1 MELLI
6 GLLLIFIPFSAAF
19 YLPGVTPRNF
29 ATGERVDIK
38 VNKLTSYETQLPF
51 NYYHLPFCEP
61 KGGVKQYAE
70 NLGEFLSG
78 DRIENSPYKVYMR
91 TDEFCKVLC
100 QRELSEKDAKKFE
113 HAIKQGYHHNWIVD
127 NLPAASI
134 VDTDKYVTTSYIQ
147 GFPVGQQVGD
157 KVYINNHMQLTVDYH
172 PMTKPGDEPS
182 LARVVGFAV
191 EPYSVKHKFM
201 NSAKWD
207 GVDLQELPPL
217 QTCNMREPL
226 TRGQVTEQQ
235 AAEKGVI
242 LYTYDV
248 QWVQSST
255 HWASRWDIYL
265 SMNHAVPNKV
275 HWFSIVNSLLI
286 VLFLSMMIGMILVR
300 NLHHDISTYNRVA
313 TDEESRGGAVGGLV
327 VDEREETGWKL
338 VHGDVFRPPRQMP
351 MLLSALHGTGV
362 QLLGMAAILLT
373 FALLGFLS
381 PANRGSLLTAFVL
394 LFVFL
399 GSVAGYYS
407 ARLYKMFRGTD
418 FKNNTMLT
426 ALLFPGTC
434 FGIFFVIDIF
444 LWQADSTGAV
454 PFGTL
459 FTLLVLWLGVST
471 PLVVVGSY
479 CGYRRET
486 SQHPVRTNSIP
497 RQIPPQAWY
506 MHPAVSFFLAGV
518 LPFGAVSVELF
529 FIMSALWLHQ
539 IYYVF
544 GFLFVVLVIMVATCA
559 EITVV
564 MCYAQLCGEDY
575 RWWWRS
581 FFTSGSS
588 ALYLYLYSIWYF
600 VTKLSITSFVSVFF
614 YFTYMLMISIFF
626 FLLTGC
632 VGFLSCFWFVRK
644 IYGAIKVD

>member
-338 VHGDVFRPPRQMP
+338 VHADVFRPPKQASMYFCV
-351 MLLSALHGTGV
+351 LVGTGF
-362 QLLGMAAILLT
+362 QILAMALLT
-373 FALLGFLS
+373 LVFAAVGFLS
-381 PANRGSLLTAFVL
+381 PANRGSLLIAIVLLYVVLGSSAGYTSAVLYKSFRGKYWRQCILMTAF
-394 LFVFL
+394 F
-399 GSVAGYYS
+399 
-407 ARLYKMFRGTD
+407 
-418 FKNNTMLT
+418 
-426 ALLFPGTC
+426 FPGVS
-434 FGIFFVIDIF
+434 FLVFFSLNLMV
-444 LWQADSTGAV
+444 WYEGSTQAV
-454 PFGTL
+454 PF
-459 FTLLVLWLGVST
+459 FSMAALLVLWFGISV
-471 PLVVVGSY
+471 PLVFLGGY
-479 CGYRRET
+479 FGYRKTPIQFPGTT
-486 SQHPVRTNSIP
+486 SSIP
-497 RQIPPQAWY
+497 RQIPDQPWY
-506 MHPAVSFFLAGV
+506 LLFAPMIGGI
-518 LPFGAVSVELF
+518 LPFGACFVELF
-529 FIMSALWLHQ
+529 FILSSIWMGQ
-539 IYYVF
+539 YYYVF
-544 GFLFVVLVIMVATCA
+544 GFLFLVFIILVITCA
-559 EITVV
+559 EVTMVLT
-564 MCYAQLCGEDY
+564 YFHLCAENY
-575 RWWWRS
+575 HWWWSS
-581 FFTSGSS
+581 FLTAGSTAFYVFIYS
-588 ALYLYLYSIWYF
+588 AVYFSNLEANLVETYILYFGYMFILCLG
-600 VTKLSITSFVSVFF
+600 L
-614 YFTYMLMISIFF
+614 MLM
-626 FLLTGC
+626 TGC
-632 VGFLSCFWFVRK
+632 VGFFAGLWLNIK
-644 IYGAIKVD
+644 IFSSIKVD